1 MELVQKGVRLHQA
14 GQLQEAGTVYRMVLN
29 IDPDQADANHLLGVL
44 FSQAGSHAQAVEL
57 ISRAIAT
64 APDQPTYHS
73 NLGTA
78 LQELG
83 RLDEAVAAHHRALAI
98 NPDSHAAHNNLGRA
112 LKAMG
117 RHEEAVASY
126 RRALDGKP
134 DSAETHNNLG
144 NVLDE
149 VGRLD
154 EAVASY
160 RKAREIRPDYVEA
173 HYNLAEVLEK
183 ANRTEALREAVAV
196 AKRNCPGH
204 PRLTLAEAWLL
215 RRDGDCAAARA
226 VLEAAGA
233 AVADAGFLS
242 KRAHLLGELNDRL
255 GDSEAAYRCFAE
267 GNRRL
272 SDTAAARLAVAR
284 GYAARVDTL
293 LERFSSDW
301 VASWRNPEGADGPSE
316 KMVFLVGF
324 PRSGTTLLESI
335 LRSHDAVDVVEEIPA
350 VLAAREALEGLPGG
364 YPDGLAAL
372 GPAELEALR
381 KIYFA
386 ELDKHLAPEGRGA
399 VVVDKLPMNMVEA
412 GLIHRIF
419 PQARF
424 LFVQRHP
431 CDCVLSCFMQNF
443 TMNEAMVNFLDLA
456 GAARLY
462 DKVMTLWRTYREVL
476 PLAVHTVRYESL
488 IEADRETLAPIL
500 DFLGLAWD
508 DGVWN
513 YAETASRRGKIAT
526 PSHHQVTQP
535 LYTHARGRWQRYSAQ
550 MQPVL
555 PILLPWARR
564 FGYGG

>member
-1 MELVQKGVRLHQA
+1 M
-14 GQLQEAGTVYRMVLN
+14 QEAGTVYRQVLD
-29 IDPDQADANHLLGVL
+29 IDPDHADANHLLGVL
-44 FSQAGSHAQAVEL
+44 FSQVGSHAQAVEL
-57 ISRAIAT
+57 ISRAIAM
-64 APDQPTYHS
+64 APDQATYHS

-83 RLDEAVAAHHRALAI
+83 RLEEAAASQRRALAI

-112 LKAMG
+112 LKGMG
-117 RHEEAVASY
+117 KHEAAVASY

-149 VGRLD
+149 LGRLD

-183 ANRTEALREAVAV
+183 AKRTEALREAVAV
-196 AKRNCPGH
+196 AKQDCPGH
-204 PRLTLAEAWLL
+204 PRLTLGEAWLL

-226 VLEAAGA
+226 VLEAAGE

-255 GDSEAAYRCFAE
+255 GDTEAAYRCFAE

-272 SDTAAARLAVAR
+272 TDTAPARLAAAR
-284 GYAARVDTL
+284 GCSARVDTL
-293 LERFSSDW
+293 TERFSSDW
-301 VASWRNPEGADGPSE
+301 VAGWRNPEGTDGPCP
-316 KMVFLVGF
+316 MVFLVGF

-350 VLAAREALEGLPGG
+350 VLAVREALERLPGG

-381 KIYFA
+381 KTYFA
-386 ELDKHLAPEGRGA
+386 ELDKHLEPAGRAA

-412 GLIHRIF
+412 GLVHRIF
-419 PQARF
+419 PQTRF
-424 LFVQRHP
+424 LFVQRHS

-462 DKVMTLWRTYREVL
+462 DKVMTLWRTYQEVL

-488 IEADRETLAPIL
+488 IEADRETLAPMF

-513 YAETASRRGKIAT
+513 YAETASHRGKIAT
-526 PSHHQVTQP
+526 PSHYQVTQP
-535 LYTHARGRWQRYSAQ
+535 LYTTARGRWERYSAQ

-555 PILLPWARR
+555 PILLPWAGRL
-564 FGYGG
+564 GYGG